1 MRKRTRGV
9 FSAMTLALAFGLAGL
24 PALRASEDE
33 SAFRTGISYDGL
45 SRTVTWDGG
54 THQSKVKADS
64 FTARE
69 TILVKPGL
77 AVELMAGL
85 SLSNFNGLVFR
96 NLPVSLDYEAGAT
109 AGLLLGCGLRAR
121 LLGAGDFEI
130 EGVGRFVYSLGFKK
144 NWPLQGFAVEG
155 NSQGRS
161 NWLVASLG
169 PRISYRFFGSFVP
182 YVTISASFFS
192 GSFAMD
198 QTLGDLTGHE
208 TKTLKSKSLLEV
220 ALGADY
226 RVGKRWTLR
235 AEAGFLPYSGGVDGS
250 ASVGLL
256 YRF

>member
-9 FSAMTLALAFGLAGL
+9 FSAMALTLALSLAGL
-24 PALRASEDE
+24 PALQASENE
-33 SAFRTGISYDGL
+33 SAFRTGISYDRL
-45 SRTVTWDGG
+45 SRTVTWDGA
-54 THQSKVKADS
+54 TQQSKVSADS

-69 TILVKPGL
+69 TILIKPGL
-77 AVELMAGL
+77 AVEIIAGL

-96 NLPVSLDYEAGAT
+96 DLPVSLDYEAGAT
-109 AGLLLGCGLRAR
+109 TGLLLGCGIRAR
-121 LLGAGDFEI
+121 LLGTDDFEI

-144 NWPLQGFAVEG
+144 TWPLQGFAVEG
-155 NSQGRS
+155 NVQGCQD
-161 NWLVASLG
+161 WLVASLG

-208 TKTLKSKSLLEV
+208 TQKLKSKSLLEV

-226 RVGKRWTLR
+226 LVGKRWTLR